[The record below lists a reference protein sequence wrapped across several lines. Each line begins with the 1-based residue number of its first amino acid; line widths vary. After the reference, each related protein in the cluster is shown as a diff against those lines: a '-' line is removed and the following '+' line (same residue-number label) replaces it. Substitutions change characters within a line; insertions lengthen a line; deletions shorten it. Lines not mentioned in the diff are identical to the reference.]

1 MRLRKWYRTS
11 KPYEVPWAD
20 ARQVVFRYSTI
31 KKIGGG
37 VCLLWTA
44 SEGAG

>member
-1 MRLRKWYRTS
+1 MRLRKWYRTGML
-11 KPYEVPWAD
+11 YEVPQAP